1 MSDLT
6 PTVGTPPDMVPA
18 GRIFAAPEPAP
29 DTPKP
34 DSARAGP
41 ATLPFKPQKMVRWL
55 APGQLAVTA
64 VRAVLS
70 GTFGAYA
77 DRRET
82 QAALHQHDAD
92 EAGPDT
98 ADGRIFT
105 YDAHVDERG
114 EFWLDFVADL
124 GDGFDPTFTVAWLLG
139 RAELPAPARDAVA
152 VEAGTA
158 IAGDRTRRGH
168 VLVMGGDQVYPTAS
182 RDEYANRLAGPY
194 EAALPWV
201 TDGEPPHLFAI
212 PGNHDW
218 YDGLTSF
225 IRQFCQRRWIGAWRT
240 RQSRSYWALRLPHR
254 WWVFGVDVQL
264 QSDIDRPQIDYF
276 CQVARE
282 LRPGDR
288 VILCTPE
295 PAWAHTRSTVDAFD
309 NLAYFEKEV
318 IAPTGA
324 ELALTLTGDL
334 HHYARYTAPRASG
347 DGERHKITAGGGG
360 AYLFGTQLLPETL
373 ELERIPHAPPE
384 AKLPPDETWTR
395 GPLYP
400 DLKASTLLKWGALAS
415 FWKNPSF
422 AVFLGAMYALFA
434 WFLQS
439 ASQTSAHIPT
449 SFIAEVHQPGTR
461 WSDVAASFWHVAQYS
476 PAVIAF
482 SLLFVGGMIGFTT
495 ADVER
500 SSLLL
505 HHERLRTLVKVG
517 VGAIH
522 GLAHLALAVGLT
534 WLLSKPIAE
543 VTTLGNAFLF
553 IVGMVVLGGVA
564 GSLLL
569 SLFLL
574 PALNYN
580 EAFSAQHLETYKN
593 FVRMKIGSRGEL
605 KLWAYGVDAPGT
617 WKFHPSAPAGQPY
630 FDATAAPTVRVIDTV
645 TIAAPPSDGIPAEAS
660 VAL

>member
-1 MSDLT
+1 MSEVT
-6 PTVGTPPDMVPA
+6 SATTAPEKVPVGK
-18 GRIFAAPEPAP
+18 IAAP
-29 DTPKP
+29 
-34 DSARAGP
+34 AGP
-41 ATLPFKPQKMVRWL
+41 AELPFTPAKMVRWL

-70 GTFGAYA
+70 AAFGEYA

-82 QAALHQHDAD
+82 LAALHQHDAD

-105 YDAHVDERG
+105 YDAHVETDG
-114 EFWLDFVADL
+114 DFWLDFVADL
-124 GDGFDPTFTVAWLLG
+124 GDGFDPTYTVAWLLG
-139 RAELPAPARDAVA
+139 RPELPAPTFGEEAVRA
-152 VEAGTA
+152 DGA
-158 IAGDRTRRGH
+158 IDGERTRRGH

-201 TDGEPPHLFAI
+201 TDADPPHLFAI

-264 QSDIDRPQIDYF
+264 QSDIDRPQIEYF

-282 LRPGDR
+282 LREGDR

-295 PAWAHTRSTVDAFD
+295 PAWAHTRSDVDAFD
-309 NLAYFEKEV
+309 NLAYFEKTV

-324 ELALTLTGDL
+324 QLALTLTGDL
-334 HHYARYTAPRASG
+334 HHYARYSTGGESGTA
-347 DGERHKITAGGGG
+347 RHKITAGGGG
-360 AYLFGTQLLPETL
+360 AYLLGTQLLPETL
-373 ELERIPHAPPE
+373 DLETPADTKE
-384 AKLPPDETWTR
+384 SWQR

-400 DLKASTLLKWGALAS
+400 DLKASTGIKWGAIFS
-415 FWKNPSF
+415 FWHNPSF
-422 AVFLGAMYALFA
+422 AIFLGAMYALFA

-439 ASQTSAHIPT
+439 ASKTSAYIQT
-449 SFIAEVHQPGTR
+449 SFIEEVHQDGVR
-461 WSDVAASFWHVAQYS
+461 WMDVAASFWNVAKYS

-482 SLLFVGGMIGFTT
+482 SLLFVTGMIAFTT
-495 ADVER
+495 PDVER
-500 SSLLL
+500 SKLLL
-505 HHERLRTLVKVG
+505 RYEKLRTAVKVG
-517 VGAIH
+517 VGGVH
-522 GLAHLALAVGLT
+522 GFAHLGLAVGLT
-534 WLLSKPIAE
+534 WLLSQPLAN
-543 VTTLGNAFLF
+543 VNSLGNALLF
-553 IVGMVVLGGVA
+553 IVGMVGLGGIL

-593 FVRMKIGSRGEL
+593 FVRLKIAKTGEL
-605 KLWAYGVDAPGT
+605 HLWSYGVDGPGK
-617 WKFHPSAPAGQPY
+617 WKFHPSAPAGTPY
-630 FDATAAPTVRVIDTV
+630 FDAVHEPKVRVIDRL
-645 TIAAPPSDGIPAEAS
+645 TIDRPPSDGKQPEAS
-660 VAL
+660 VAA